1 MKNSS
6 DDMKKL
12 NTAIYIRL
20 SREDGDGEESNSVV
34 NQRTILRNYVETNDE
49 LILYGEY
56 VDDGY
61 SGTDFNR
68 PDFQRMI
75 RDIDEK
81 KIQCVVVKDLSRF
94 ARDYILAGFYIERIF
109 PQKDVRFIAVANNYD
124 SVRAKKDGTD
134 LLLPFLNVFNEFHA
148 RDTSNKVQRV
158 MHEMQQ
164 EGKCV
169 AAFAPYGYKKDPLDK
184 HHLIIDES
192 AAIIVRRIF
201 DMYLSGMGMQSIAKK
216 LNLEGILCPT
226 MYKQMEGS
234 NFVNSNLIDKKSMWA
249 QCSVK
254 HILENEVYTGTL
266 VQGKSIRGINIKPK
280 KVPKDQWIRVPN
292 AHEAIISREQYDK
305 AQFLIKRNARSM
317 PLDEP
322 QSLFAGVLQ
331 CETCGHSLAKTEWN
345 GKVTY
350 KCSTYRRKGKTFCT
364 PHAIRLSA
372 LKEIVLGDLNCIIGQ
387 VQDIEQMIEQGSP
400 MQKTN
405 FSDLKGKLQ
414 KELSNWERKKEESY
428 DDYKE
433 GLISREAFISY
444 GGKCDLQIKHL
455 QSQIAAIDS
464 EEQKGDNFVK
474 NEWVQKLLQTGKLE
488 ELDRETVLDMIDKIV
503 VSENNE
509 IEIVYK
515 FSDEFNYLF
524 ETMVEVS

>member
-49 LILYGEY
+49 LTLYGEY

-216 LNLEGILCPT
+216 LNLEGVLCPT

-331 CETCGHSLAKTEWN
+331 CDVCGHSLAKTEWN

-364 PHAIRLSA
+364 PHAIRLSV
-372 LKEIVLGDLNCIIGQ
+372 LSEIVLGDLNCIIEQ

-400 MQKTN
+400 TQKTN
-405 FSDLKGKLQ
+405 FCDLKGKLQ

-428 DDYKE
+428 DDYKD

-444 GGKCDLQIKHL
+444 GGKCDMQIKHL
-455 QSQIAAIDS
+455 QSQIATIDT

-474 NEWVQKLLQTGKLE
+474 NEWVQKLLQTGKLD

>member
-6 DDMKKL
+6 DDIRKL

-20 SREDGDGEESNSVV
+20 SREDGDGEESDSVV
-34 NQRTILRNYVETNDE
+34 NQRTILRNYVDVNDE
-49 LILYGEY
+49 LELYAEY

-75 RDIDEK
+75 TDIDAG

-94 ARDYILAGFYIERIF
+94 ARDYIMAGLYIERIF
-109 PQKDVRFIAVANNYD
+109 PQKNVRFIALGNNYD
-124 SVRAKKDGTD
+124 SVRAAKDGTD
-134 LLLPFLNVFNEFHA
+134 MLLPFLNVFNEFHA
-148 RDTSNKVQRV
+148 RDTSKKVQRV
-158 MHEMQQ
+158 MHEMQK

-169 AAFAPYGYKKDPLDK
+169 AAFVPYGYKKDPLDK
-184 HHLIIDES
+184 YHLIVDES

-201 DMYLSGMGMQSIAKK
+201 EMYLSGMGMQSIAKK
-216 LNLEGILCPT
+216 LNLEGVPCPT

-234 NFVNSNLIDKKSMWA
+234 NFVNSNLIDKKSMWV
-249 QCSVK
+249 QCSIK
-254 HILENEVYTGTL
+254 RILENEVYTGTL

-280 KVPKDQWIRVPN
+280 KVPKNQWIRVPDT
-292 AHEAIISREQYDK
+292 HEAIISREQYEK

-331 CETCGHSLAKTEWN
+331 CDTCGHSLAKTEWN
-345 GKVTY
+345 DKVTY

-364 PHAIRLSA
+364 PHAIRLST
-372 LKEIVLGDLNCIIGQ
+372 LCEIVLGDLNCIIGQ
-387 VQDIEQMIEQGSP
+387 VQDIEQMIEQGGP
-400 MQKTN
+400 AQTKQFN
-405 FSDLKGKLQ
+405 DLKAKLE
-414 KELSNWERKKEESY
+414 KDLANWKRKKDESY
-428 DDYKE
+428 DDYKD
-433 GLISREAFISY
+433 GLISRESFVSY
-444 GGKCDLQIKHL
+444 SEKCDMQIKHL
-455 QSQIAAIDS
+455 QSQIATVSA
-464 EEQKGDNFVK
+464 EEEKGDNFVK
-474 NEWVQKLLQTGKLE
+474 NRWVQKLLQTGKLD

-503 VSENNE
+503 VYENNE

-515 FSDEFNYLF
+515 FSDELDYLF